1 MVSTGVAWW
10 RKESSI
16 NSLGCLRCLC
26 GPCGDFP
33 PKQRNFHGWTATLHL
48 KCWNVQHPPICT
60 MDFPN
65 CCSGGATF
73 TACMLAQKVYI
84 VHVFYSYTNTLH
96 AVTSLCLCVCGWVGV
111 CVCACRYHLT
121 HECTWNTWKFCIF
134 FPFCFGQMA
143 EFPASRG
150 VEPFLGAALD
160 QPWGCGKWKYG
171 CCLLQH
177 LQPIP
182 RRWIYIT
189 YRILQRVYSVFVHQ
203 KKTKRIKWRSEIC
216 IDCIDMHYQSTWA
229 EGPARPGRVSLFAK
243 AACRQSYDPK
253 RKA

>member
-1 MVSTGVAWW
+1 MSNT
-10 RKESSI
+10 
-16 NSLGCLRCLC
+16 
-26 GPCGDFP
+26 PQF
-33 PKQRNFHGWTATLHL
+33 
-48 KCWNVQHPPICT
+48 CT

-84 VHVFYSYTNTLH
+84 VHVFFFSRIPIHFTPLH
-96 AVTSLCLCVCGWVGV
+96 LCVCMWVGV

-134 FPFCFGQMA
+134 FPFCFCQMA

-189 YRILQRVYSVFVHQ
+189 YRILQRVFVHQ
-203 KKTKRIKWRSEIC
+203 KKNGENQMEIW
-216 IDCIDMHYQSTWA
+216 DMYRYALSIHLGWGPSSSWEGFPLCQSCL
-229 EGPARPGRVSLFAK
+229 PPAK
-243 AACRQSYDPK
+243 ATTPREKLKPLIGLDGEYD
-253 RKA
+253 